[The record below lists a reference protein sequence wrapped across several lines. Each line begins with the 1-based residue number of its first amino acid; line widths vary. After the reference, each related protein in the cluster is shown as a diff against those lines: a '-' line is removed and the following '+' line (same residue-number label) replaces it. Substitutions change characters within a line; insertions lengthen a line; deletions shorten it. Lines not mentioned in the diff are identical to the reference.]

1 MRFVPIDEVEEK
13 KPAGLTFVPID
24 AIEEQKPAGLTF
36 VPIEQAAEQ
45 PASRGFELPPVMD
58 PFGINKPT
66 GSAVAAPKEA
76 GRLRTEYNQEFAPGS
91 EAAKGAKGAAKTM
104 VNLPAILGLQQDS
117 EIAGFRQKELAAF
130 AALDAGKEI
139 TPAEA
144 SKMGVDYAR
153 IQQYQRAA
161 PEKRQ
166 EFKTFNQEQVDKA
179 KVGVQE
185 GLKLYAQYTKEMQQ
199 YQGRTPDA
207 TDIETA
213 TDFANWLSFNVGS
226 GAVQMA
232 PVILAAVTTGAP
244 GAFAVGTALA
254 GQETLQ
260 NRLGFVLEK
269 TKDQTPQEQADAV
282 AKYLRETG
290 DVNAMLALASGA
302 LDLAGPVGTILRQ
315 QFSKELGKEA
325 VQYATKTEAAKAAAK
340 RTPRELAEEGVTG
353 GAQEGVQ
360 ITGEFVL
367 EEQVG
372 PVFSEDNI
380 KRVFNAAAAEAAG
393 GVAGSGYNV
402 ATAVGRQYAIEQAE
416 KQTAQA
422 LELQV
427 RQTLQQ
433 NNADR
438 LAPLFDSFLAQVRAE
453 NPGMPEINV
462 VREAGNR
469 LVSSGGTN
477 AKTSKAKSG
486 RGKPSV
492 SVPVGDTA
500 GTPTTTAIE
509 TTDPSGLATTGVPAG
524 DAGAGEGTAPASL
537 TSDVPAGFRYTLIES
552 PAYEGVPPLS
562 IEDAD
567 FELEALQ
574 DRLDRGR
581 QLTPEIFAQSE
592 IGKRLNTGQI
602 NVINEGLRTDPA
614 ATIRTLRAALVPA
627 PTSTLI
633 PAVPTMTVEEVNQTL
648 MPEMAEEVV
657 ERANEMVEDARMQG
671 TDMPLGQALASAR
684 VEVVEKYFGPTDTAA
699 PAPTRVEPTLTEKTI
714 DAQTRVEPTL
724 TEKTIDAQTRVEPT
738 LTGET
743 LGTTTPQAQQTET
756 QGQTAPDAGTAVTQ
770 PAAPTS
776 VRMRAATA
784 REKDLYRAE
793 ATVDFGNG
801 TVAMLSPGLDDVYVQ
816 VGKETAMPIRVRD
829 RRKGIINSASAMPD
843 SVPQNLRQPLFDLG
857 VLVES
862 KAPAA
867 EINAA
872 GAKLQE
878 AIARQTAP
886 DAGTA
891 VATDTAAKTVPL
903 DQVTDTTPASQLPAN
918 PATKLKPPGKRGGGR
933 KPVERT
939 PEQQA
944 AADQQRKERQ
954 TVGRDSIRAA
964 ERAKAVVDKP
974 FNMADYETDD
984 AARAAAFESQQERDA
999 ALVEAYR
1006 ILNDKSLARGSKAKQ
1021 IAQQVVDSPIFDA
1034 DNRAKAQNQA
1044 KQPATQ
1050 ARSDLLGDSTNSQPD
1065 TFYEG
1070 VTDATQAI
1078 DYIFKTGNQFERVL
1092 AQRIKPL
1099 LKGVKVVIVNNP
1111 KTDIPNAKNRNSFKG
1126 AMGLYVEQGKDRTIY
1141 LSNMPGMRGINN
1153 MTFLHEAVHGATM
1166 AQINAFIKDPS
1177 SVSPQARAAIESL
1190 QSIMKK
1196 AYIQYAVMEVK
1207 GRTDPLE
1214 DSLYKLGAFT
1224 DLKEFVAYGLTQPE
1238 MQDFLM
1244 KVPGQYKFDGDTLNR
1259 GLLTKFV
1266 QSIRKMFGIG
1276 PQSES
1281 AFQDLVVVTDRLL
1294 RAAPAPESKETITAL
1309 AKKVVKQNKTLAK
1322 VATSNTAAGMG
1333 AGVGELIM
1341 ATRDAKDAVRLLLA
1355 TYDSLNVKS
1364 LRLLLYTLPTADIM
1378 RVAGGK
1384 IKNLDAVNDAVTK
1397 MSNMRGKMIRDLGEK
1412 IPAWV
1417 KFGQKYEQGGR
1428 TLGEVMHASTL
1439 LNVDPTLHANLADAL
1454 KNDAEL
1460 QKAKADYQ
1468 AALANVTLTNKQR
1481 GTVKTKVTKREN
1493 DLKAVYE
1500 GGLVT
1505 NPDNNEKY
1513 TIEGW
1518 DKLGTYGK
1526 GEGHRIYK
1534 MARDSYRETFDLH
1547 QKLLIDKI
1555 TKANIPGKANDP
1567 NTPKGKLIAQITQT
1581 FQEAQQLGVYFPL
1594 MRYGNYWLRIGK
1606 GKDGEFHMFESATA
1620 RNYYARK
1627 RAEDRNQKYDD
1638 LLADGTF
1645 EEGDQLDSMRTDI
1658 VESSQMLKDIFKAI
1672 EDGAQIDPVTGRAA
1686 ITDADAIKDQVY
1698 QMYLMTLPDRDI
1710 RKKFTHRQGKTG
1722 FSADVI
1728 RNFIVSQHTAANQL
1742 SRLAYADEIRLAIGA
1757 SYAELVGNP
1766 DKLKLATFVDEIAV
1780 RATAEITPQVLNE
1793 PLLNKVAS
1801 LGNQAVFYYL
1811 LTSPKSA
1818 LIQMT
1823 QLPIVGI
1830 PVLAAKY
1837 GLAETI
1843 KVAARY
1849 SNLFNKF
1856 GTTKVDKNGNVIT
1869 KWGEPSINDSSYINK
1884 HPDPAYRKALKLAWQ
1899 AGLERGIYGETFAAD
1914 MTARA
1919 KAPTGAY
1926 EGMPKK
1932 SFRFVLSLMSGAFY
1946 HLERISR
1953 EIMWMSSFELAFA
1966 KAKKEGLAND
1976 VATKKAIEQAP
1987 GDTLEALFD
1996 YSQYNKP
2003 RIMKAGPG
2011 SKLFFQFMTYVVQM
2025 TSFLVRNF
2033 YKSLPFVGN
2042 KQDRK
2047 EAAIKFYGVMGMT
2060 FMFGG
2065 ITGLWNYSTVMG
2077 IAEGVREALR
2087 PDMED
2092 EDEDEFYDEND
2103 DGNPLGK
2110 RSLDLWFREWFLP
2123 TYFGPGS
2130 SIAKA
2135 MGLTDEQA
2143 DMLQRGVKMGP
2154 ISAITNINLGGST
2167 SLDGMWVRDKPPAE
2181 TAEQAFRDFV
2191 FSMLGPFGSAGEQF
2205 IGAFT
2210 EFNNGQVIR
2219 GVEKM
2224 LPAFFRGV
2232 PKAFRQEEEGE
2243 TTRKGNEVMDAE
2255 DYTFGRLLGTTLG
2268 FQSTDVAEIQKK
2280 AFAAKQI
2287 DVAIK
2292 KERLKVLDRLDLM
2305 LQRFE
2310 KDPSD
2315 KNEENLEDAFVEIA
2329 RFNYKNPVRGYLITQ
2344 DTIRTSIKGRA
2355 ERRDLTR
2362 FGISAPPIIFDLIEK
2377 SGEEK

>member
-1 MRFVPIDEVEEK
+1 
-13 KPAGLTFVPID
+13 
-24 AIEEQKPAGLTF
+24 
-36 VPIEQAAEQ
+36 
-45 PASRGFELPPVMD
+45 
-58 PFGINKPT
+58 
-66 GSAVAAPKEA
+66 
-76 GRLRTEYNQEFAPGS
+76 
-91 EAAKGAKGAAKTM
+91 
-104 VNLPAILGLQQDS
+104 
-117 EIAGFRQKELAAF
+117 
-130 AALDAGKEI
+130 
-139 TPAEA
+139 
-144 SKMGVDYAR
+144 
-153 IQQYQRAA
+153 
-161 PEKRQ
+161 
-166 EFKTFNQEQVDKA
+166 
-179 KVGVQE
+179 
-185 GLKLYAQYTKEMQQ
+185 
-199 YQGRTPDA
+199 
-207 TDIETA
+207 
-213 TDFANWLSFNVGS
+213 
-226 GAVQMA
+226 
-232 PVILAAVTTGAP
+232 
-244 GAFAVGTALA
+244 
-254 GQETLQ
+254 
-260 NRLGFVLEK
+260 
-269 TKDQTPQEQADAV
+269 
-282 AKYLRETG
+282 
-290 DVNAMLALASGA
+290 
-302 LDLAGPVGTILRQ
+302 
-315 QFSKELGKEA
+315 
-325 VQYATKTEAAKAAAK
+325 
-340 RTPRELAEEGVTG
+340 
-353 GAQEGVQ
+353 
-360 ITGEFVL
+360 
-367 EEQVG
+367 
-372 PVFSEDNI
+372 
-380 KRVFNAAAAEAAG
+380 
-393 GVAGSGYNV
+393 
-402 ATAVGRQYAIEQAE
+402 
-416 KQTAQA
+416 
-422 LELQV
+422 
-427 RQTLQQ
+427 
-433 NNADR
+433 
-438 LAPLFDSFLAQVRAE
+438 
-453 NPGMPEINV
+453 
-462 VREAGNR
+462 
-469 LVSSGGTN
+469 
-477 AKTSKAKSG
+477 
-486 RGKPSV
+486 
-492 SVPVGDTA
+492 
-500 GTPTTTAIE
+500 
-509 TTDPSGLATTGVPAG
+509 
-524 DAGAGEGTAPASL
+524 
-537 TSDVPAGFRYTLIES
+537 
-552 PAYEGVPPLS
+552 
-562 IEDAD
+562 
-567 FELEALQ
+567 
-574 DRLDRGR
+574 
-581 QLTPEIFAQSE
+581 
-592 IGKRLNTGQI
+592 
-602 NVINEGLRTDPA
+602 
-614 ATIRTLRAALVPA
+614 
-627 PTSTLI
+627 
-633 PAVPTMTVEEVNQTL
+633 
-648 MPEMAEEVV
+648 
-657 ERANEMVEDARMQG
+657 
-671 TDMPLGQALASAR
+671 
-684 VEVVEKYFGPTDTAA
+684 
-699 PAPTRVEPTLTEKTI
+699 
-714 DAQTRVEPTL
+714 
-724 TEKTIDAQTRVEPT
+724 
-738 LTGET
+738 
-743 LGTTTPQAQQTET
+743 
-756 QGQTAPDAGTAVTQ
+756 
-770 PAAPTS
+770 
-776 VRMRAATA
+776 
-784 REKDLYRAE
+784 
-793 ATVDFGNG
+793 
-801 TVAMLSPGLDDVYVQ
+801 
-816 VGKETAMPIRVRD
+816 
-829 RRKGIINSASAMPD
+829 
-843 SVPQNLRQPLFDLG
+843 
-857 VLVES
+857 
-862 KAPAA
+862 
-867 EINAA
+867 
-872 GAKLQE
+872 
-878 AIARQTAP
+878 
-886 DAGTA
+886 
-891 VATDTAAKTVPL
+891 
-903 DQVTDTTPASQLPAN
+903 
-918 PATKLKPPGKRGGGR
+918 
-933 KPVERT
+933 
-939 PEQQA
+939 
-944 AADQQRKERQ
+944 
-954 TVGRDSIRAA
+954 
-964 ERAKAVVDKP
+964 
-974 FNMADYETDD
+974 
-984 AARAAAFESQQERDA
+984 
-999 ALVEAYR
+999 
-1006 ILNDKSLARGSKAKQ
+1006 
-1021 IAQQVVDSPIFDA
+1021 
-1034 DNRAKAQNQA
+1034 
-1044 KQPATQ
+1044 
-1050 ARSDLLGDSTNSQPD
+1050 
-1065 TFYEG
+1065 
-1070 VTDATQAI
+1070 
-1078 DYIFKTGNQFERVL
+1078 
-1092 AQRIKPL
+1092 
-1099 LKGVKVVIVNNP
+1099 
-1111 KTDIPNAKNRNSFKG
+1111 
-1126 AMGLYVEQGKDRTIY
+1126 
-1141 LSNMPGMRGINN
+1141 
-1153 MTFLHEAVHGATM
+1153 
-1166 AQINAFIKDPS
+1166 
-1177 SVSPQARAAIESL
+1177 
-1190 QSIMKK
+1190 
-1196 AYIQYAVMEVK
+1196 
-1207 GRTDPLE
+1207 
-1214 DSLYKLGAFT
+1214 
-1224 DLKEFVAYGLTQPE
+1224 

-1244 KVPGQYKFDGDTLNR
+1244 KVPGQYKFDGETLNR

-1266 QSIRKMFGIG
+1266 QSIRKMFGMG

-1294 RAAPAPESKETITAL
+1294 RAGAAPAPGSTITAL
-1309 AKKVVKQNKTLAK
+1309 AKKVTAKQNKTLDKLAK
-1322 VATSNTAAGMG
+1322 SRTATEQSAS
-1333 AGVGELIM
+1333 VGEMMM
-1341 ATRDAKDAVRLLLA
+1341 ATRNAKDA
-1355 TYDSLNVKS
+1355 
-1364 LRLLLYTLPTADIM
+1364 LRLLRSAYDALTVGSIRKIMPTMTTMDIT
-1378 RVAGGK
+1378 RWAGDR
-1384 IKNLDAVNDAVTK
+1384 IANLKKVNDAVDK
-1397 MSNMRGKMIRDLGEK
+1397 MAGMRAKMIRELAEK
-1412 IPAWV
+1412 VPAWIE
-1417 KFGQKYEQGGR
+1417 FGKRFEQGAR
-1428 TLGEVMHASTL
+1428 ALGDVMHASTL
-1439 LNVDPTLHANLADAL
+1439 LGVDPTLHANLADAL

-1555 TKANIPGKANDP
+1555 TKANIPGKANNP

-1594 MRYGNYWLRIGK
+1594 MRYGNYWLRIDK
-1606 GKDGEFHMFESATA
+1606 GKSGEFHMFESATA

-1793 PLLNKVAS
+1793 PLLDKVAS

-1823 QLPIVGI
+1823 QLPIVGL
-1830 PVLAAKY
+1830 PVLASKY
-1837 GLAETI
+1837 GIAETT

-2042 KQDRK
+2042 KQERK

-2167 SLDGMWVRDKPPAE
+2167 SLDGMWFPDKPPAE
-2181 TAEQAFRDFV
+2181 TAEQAFKDFV
-2191 FSMLGPFGSAGEQF
+2191 FSMLGPFGSMGEQ
-2205 IGAFT
+2205 IMGAFD

-2292 KERLKVLDRLDLM
+2292 KERLKVLDHLDLM